1 VTGQAMQNPGWR
13 ASAGGSLGE
22 AAVGA
27 FAVVRSVR
35 LQALARAE
43 QGATDAGG

>member
-1 VTGQAMQNPGWR
+1 MQNPGWR
-13 ASAGGSLGE
+13 ASAGALGDT
-22 AAVGA
+22 AVGA

>member
-1 VTGQAMQNPGWR
+1 MQNPGWR
-13 ASAGGSLGE
+13 ASAGESLRE